1 LPAIAALRGNGTTS
15 ASGTMPTCIPKIP
28 TGASGPVVCGDLWEA
43 LKYEKRIETAYT
55 SFAPWYFDSRRW
67 DDLPK
72 DTPLWWPV
80 PFAELQA
87 RGRPISAL
95 YGTGVGS
102 GNAPGSAAAG
112 SAYGW

>member
-1 LPAIAALRGNGTTS
+1 VLPLRTS
-15 ASGTMPTCIPKIP
+15 AATGTLATGCVPRIPQSA
-28 TGASGPVVCGDLWEA
+28 TGPLACGDLWEA

-55 SFAPWYFDSRRW
+55 HFAPWYFDGRRW

-80 PFAELQA
+80 PFQELQA

-95 YGTGVGS
+95 YGTGLGQ
-102 GNAPGSAAAG
+102 GNAANSTAPG